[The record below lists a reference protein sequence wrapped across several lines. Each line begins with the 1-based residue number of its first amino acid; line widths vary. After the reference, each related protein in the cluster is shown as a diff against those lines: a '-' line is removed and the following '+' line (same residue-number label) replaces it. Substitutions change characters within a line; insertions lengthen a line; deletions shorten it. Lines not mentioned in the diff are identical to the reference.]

1 MADKLKGIPA
11 KVLEWWNKFTTKQRT
26 IIIAMTAVVVFTFI
40 IVIYAFTRPQYVQ
53 LIRCESTTQSAKVID
68 ILDGAGIYHRDSTDT
83 LTIEVE
89 ERDQA
94 RANYALASAGFV
106 PDELKMTDFLQ
117 SGMTVTS
124 ADKEK
129 QWQEYN
135 TAKLTRMFS
144 TIGAVEDVDIILNV
158 PDQVGSLLGLEQES
172 SAYIQLKLKDTFSAA
187 QAAGMARAAATALGN
202 ATTANITIVDQNS
215 NVLFSG
221 GDDYMNS
228 DSPTNSQEL
237 REQAEAMVANQLK
250 RVLLGTNQFDN
261 VEVASRLSIDF
272 AEYERTVK
280 EYSVASGREEGY
292 LAERD
297 QYNSESTNG
306 VMGVPGTTSNDGNDN
321 TSYVNPDNANGESSS
336 SEMHEKFLPNE
347 MIEHQTIL
355 SGGIN
360 YEESSMGIT
369 MVSYRDYHEESV
381 KRQGLLEGIT
391 WEEFK
396 SNNEQDVKLEVDE
409 DYYRL
414 AANATGISQDR
425 ITIIAYESPRFFD
438 KPGLSVSGTD
448 ILSIVMILLILGV
461 LAFVVLRSMWTK
473 KEAVEEQQEELPV
486 ESMLQSTPEAVVE
499 TFEVETKSEQRQM
512 IEQFVDENPEAVASL
527 LRNWLNEEWS

>member
-1 MADKLKGIPA
+1 
-11 KVLEWWNKFTTKQRT
+11 
-26 IIIAMTAVVVFTFI
+26 
-40 IVIYAFTRPQYVQ
+40 
-53 LIRCESTTQSAKVID
+53 
-68 ILDGAGIYHRDSTDT
+68 
-83 LTIEVE
+83 
-89 ERDQA
+89 
-94 RANYALASAGFV
+94 
-106 PDELKMTDFLQ
+106 
-117 SGMTVTS
+117 
-124 ADKEK
+124 
-129 QWQEYN
+129 
-135 TAKLTRMFS
+135 
-144 TIGAVEDVDIILNV
+144 
-158 PDQVGSLLGLEQES
+158 
-172 SAYIQLKLKDTFSAA
+172 
-187 QAAGMARAAATALGN
+187 
-202 ATTANITIVDQNS
+202 
-215 NVLFSG
+215 
-221 GDDYMNS
+221 
-228 DSPTNSQEL
+228 
-237 REQAEAMVANQLK
+237 
-250 RVLLGTNQFDN
+250 
-261 VEVASRLSIDF
+261 
-272 AEYERTVK
+272 
-280 EYSVASGREEGY
+280 
-292 LAERD
+292 
-297 QYNSESTNG
+297 
-306 VMGVPGTTSNDGNDN
+306 
-321 TSYVNPDNANGESSS
+321 
-336 SEMHEKFLPNE
+336 